1 MKKILLFILGAVAAA
16 IVVVLGMASMQ
27 PATYHV
33 ERSVVT
39 SATPSTVFRIL
50 GDLKRYSEWSPWEKL
65 DPEMKK
71 TIAGEPGTVGSS
83 YSWDGNGQVGA
94 GKMTF
99 TNVVPDQRFDI
110 KLEFYRPWASTSS
123 VSWLIAEEDGMTKV
137 TWAMDGNN
145 EGIAA
150 KAFSMF
156 VDMDKMLG
164 KDFDSGLAVLKTIA
178 EQESF

>member
-1 MKKILLFILGAVAAA
+1 MKKILILIAGTLAAA

-33 ERSVVT
+33 ERSVMT
-39 SATPSTVFRIL
+39 SATPTVVHRIL

-83 YSWDGNGQVGA
+83 YAWDGNSQVGA

-99 TNVVPDQRFDI
+99 TGITPERFDI
-110 KLEFYRPWASTSS
+110 RLEFFRPMASTSA

-145 EGIAA
+145 ESIAA

-164 KDFDSGLAVLKTIA
+164 KDFDNGLAVLKTIA